1 MLRSRV
7 QFTIL
12 RWMIAVAVVA
22 AILGMRSAKRRMDE
36 FRRLASFH
44 ESMARL
50 FDLSGGLAVNSKL
63 VSRLAPW
70 CGVIV
75 VIGGCGSILYPIV
88 QGTLEYKREVAPFRA
103 LGGYVTATGG
113 GDMGITAGREGI
125 GSIRLHE
132 NVGDQELAR
141 LAPRMQRFPNLYVLS
156 LSGTKATDAGL
167 AHLAG
172 LSQLRLLV
180 LNGTRV
186 TQTASSN
193 LKRALPELEINV
205 CGEQTED
212 QGNGHH

>member
-12 RWMIAVAVVA
+12 RWMVAVALVA
-22 AILGMRSAKRRMDE
+22 AILGIRSAKRRMDE

-44 ESMARL
+44 GSMARL
-50 FDLSGGLAVNSKL
+50 LDLPGGLAVNSKL

-70 CGVIV
+70 CVVIV
-75 VIGGCGSILYPIV
+75 VVGGCGSILYPIV
-88 QGTLEYKREVAPFRA
+88 QGTLEYKREAAPFRA

-125 GSIRLHE
+125 GLIRLHE

-156 LSGTKATDAGL
+156 LSGTNITDAGL

-193 LKRALPELEINV
+193 LKRALPKLEINV
-205 CGEQTED
+205 YGEQTED

>member
-1 MLRSRV
+1 
-7 QFTIL
+7 
-12 RWMIAVAVVA
+12 
-22 AILGMRSAKRRMDE
+22 MDE
-36 FRRLASFH
+36 FRKLASFH
-44 ESMARL
+44 DSMARL
-50 FDLSGGLAVNSKL
+50 LDLPEGLAVNSKL

-70 CGVIV
+70 CVVIV

-88 QGTLEYKREVAPFRA
+88 QGTLEYKREATPFRA

-113 GDMGITAGREGI
+113 GDMGITAGRQGI
-125 GSIRLHE
+125 GLIRLHE

-156 LSGTKATDAGL
+156 LSGTNITDAGL

-172 LSQLRLLV
+172 LGQLRVLV

-193 LKRALPELEINV
+193 LKRALPKLEINV
-205 CGEQTED
+205 YGEQTED